1 MGRFPKISPKI
12 LIQGGFEMADLTSK
26 YGGIKVKNPLVCASG
41 PPTHTPEACLRAA
54 KAGFG
59 AVVLKTNSKEAPD
72 TLLRTVS
79 WPVYRFTDIHSKEEW
94 KPVPPKKSAPKVAG
108 RKGEMK
114 PPYTICLI
122 SPGIILS
129 YFLDDDYIPYANK
142 TKELLEPYDCRVI
155 GSIHAFTEEGWEE
168 QCDIIKKT
176 KVDAV
181 ELNLS
186 CAHTIAPLSEK
197 SMHNTIPPRT
207 CQGALPEVAA
217 KWTKFCV
224 ERLRIPVIT
233 KLPPQ
238 QQDPL
243 SVALSVQRAG
253 AVGVTFSDSSL
264 FPSLKVDIETGQP
277 GWHPDYPCFSSTW
290 GPWVITFTCGNIA
303 NFRIHGFKEGL
314 SGCGGVS
321 SADDVIR
328 LIMSGASTVQICR
341 TIMAEGWDVVTG
353 WLGSINKFMD
363 KKGYRTVDDMRGI
376 AADRVITDYSKLPL
390 FRPQIMGGPK
400 PTKRIVLNKRKC
412 IQCGWCEPSCSHL
425 AIHYEDGYPEHDL
438 VKCELCGMC
447 ESVCPV
453 GALEMKPIT

>member
-1 MGRFPKISPKI
+1 
-12 LIQGGFEMADLTSK
+12 MADLSSK

-54 KAGFG
+54 QAGFAG
-59 AVVLKTNSKEAPD
+59 VVLKTNSKEAPD

-79 WPVYRFTDIHSKEEW
+79 WPVYRLTDINSKEEW
-94 KPVPPKKSAPKVAG
+94 KPVPPKKSLPKVKG
-108 RKGEMK
+108 RKGEKK
-114 PPYTICLI
+114 PSYTVCLI

-129 YFLDDDYIPYANK
+129 YFLDEDYIGYADR
-142 TKELLEPYDCRVI
+142 TKELLEPYDCKVI
-155 GSIHAFTEEGWEE
+155 GSIVAFTEPGWEE
-168 QCDIIKKT
+168 QCDLTRRT

-186 CAHTIAPLSEK
+186 CAHTIAPLSK
-197 SMHNTIPPRT
+197 GTFHKGLPART
-207 CQGALPEVAA
+207 LPGAIPEVAA

-224 ERLRIPVIT
+224 ERLNIPVIA

-243 SVALSVQRAG
+243 AVALAVQQAG
-253 AVGVTFSDSSL
+253 AAGVTFSDSSL

-303 NFRIHGFKEGL
+303 NFRINGFKEGL

-321 SADDVIR
+321 SAEDVIR
-328 LIMSGASTVQICR
+328 LLMSGASTVQICR
-341 TIMAEGWDVVTG
+341 TIMVEGWDIVTD
-353 WLGSINKFMD
+353 WLDSVKKFMD
-363 KKGYRTVDDMRGI
+363 RKGYKTIDEMRGI
-376 AADRVITDYSKLPL
+376 AADRVITDYRKLPL

-400 PTKRIVLNKRKC
+400 PTKQIVLNKRKC

-425 AIHYEDGYPEHDL
+425 AIQWDEGYPKHDL
-438 VKCELCGMC
+438 IKCELCGMC

-453 GALEMKPIT
+453 GALQMKPIT

>member
-1 MGRFPKISPKI
+1 
-12 LIQGGFEMADLTSK
+12 MADLSSK

-54 KAGFG
+54 QAGFA
-59 AVVLKTNSKEAPD
+59 AVVLKTNSREAPD
-72 TLLRTVS
+72 SLLRTVA

-94 KPVPPKKSAPKVAG
+94 KPIPPKKSDPKVKG

-114 PPYTICLI
+114 PPYTICLN

-129 YFLDDDYIPYANK
+129 YFLDEDYIPYANK
-142 TKELLEPYDCRVI
+142 TKELLKPYDCKVI
-155 GSIHAFTEEGWEE
+155 GSIHAFTEAGWEE
-168 QCDIIKKT
+168 QCEIIKKT

-186 CAHTIAPLSEK
+186 CAHTIAPLSET
-197 SMHNTIPPRT
+197 SMHNSIPPRT

-224 ERLRIPVIT
+224 DRLNIPVIT

-253 AVGVTFSDSSL
+253 AAGVTFSDSSL

-303 NFRIHGFKEGL
+303 NFRIHGFTEGL

-328 LIMSGASTVQICR
+328 LVMSGASTVQICR
-341 TIMAEGWDVVTG
+341 TIMAEGWDVVTD
-353 WLGSINKFMD
+353 WLEFMKKFMD
-363 KKGYRTVDDMRGI
+363 RKGYQAVDQMRGI

-400 PTKRIVLNKRKC
+400 PSKQIVFNKRKC
-412 IQCGWCEPSCSHL
+412 IQCGWCEPTCSHL
-425 AIHYEDGYPEHDL
+425 AIQVEDGYPKHDL

-453 GALEMKPIT
+453 GALEMRAIA